1 MASFCLSATLGS
13 VAFLSCTWKICGSRN
28 CAKLLTWSWK
38 RLNFVWWKFLSLA
51 RLNFKYLLSE
61 YLHTD
66 CNSPNT
72 LVSHKLNRKK
82 ECYWSRQDLKTLFEL
97 DMKIQYTSIWPE
109 VDVSGYVLVCWG
121 KAIYQRLFVLRIN
134 IPKLPII
141 VSLIWEWVINGPLRC
156 KYHSVLVQRVSSQ
169 LSAPR

>member
-1 MASFCLSATLGS
+1 M
-13 VAFLSCTWKICGSRN
+13 V
-28 CAKLLTWSWK
+28 
-38 RLNFVWWKFLSLA
+38 
-51 RLNFKYLLSE
+51 YLLLE

-72 LVSHKLNRKK
+72 LVSHKLREKRVILINPRS
-82 ECYWSRQDLKTLFEL
+82 EDTFQ
-97 DMKIQYTSIWPE
+97 IQYTSIWPE

-141 VSLIWEWVINGPLRC
+141 VSLIWEWVINGSLRC

-169 LSAPR
+169 LSATQIANVWKLISFQTRLNYRLIEFSLLAAELNPFDSTLFWHKTM